1 MTFQVFGYFTADQR
15 QPSIK
20 MKLIDPMTLPT
31 PDQSLSLRIRHAC
44 PSSDRPRRGGCGSDF
59 LPSIIM
65 KYMFTALLGLA
76 LATSGL
82 GAEPAVTAG
91 SNADETVVLDGNSV
105 WRHFVVSRCAF
116 ARTADGKLEPW
127 DLTPFVGSKG
137 RGESSRRYEAGWPSQ
152 SPKPATSTE
161 SSPLPPKDWTGGE
174 MDDSDWPRVRLP
186 QPAPPVS
193 GRPQNKWGAT
203 ATLCL
208 RGKFEVKDPAQ
219 MKNCRLALDY
229 WGGVVVYLNGKEV
242 VRRNM
247 SGDKPDLLAL
257 AEDYPKEAFL
267 TAKGNCATGVD
278 KVIDRG
284 LQSLAIP
291 TALLR
296 RGVNVLAIEVHTA
309 PLPLA
314 YVKVAGDGDRGAGGM
329 LPWMPIG
336 LLRAR
341 LTVSAGAAVVPNAAR
356 PAGIQVWNSAPY
368 ETLGVFD
375 FGDPCENLRP
385 VVIHGARNTAFSG
398 RLVVSSDQ
406 PLKGLTVK
414 VSELAEAGG
423 AKFAASAVQV
433 RYAVAVVPGEM
444 LTTEQAGEMVMAQFR
459 HRHTSMVFS
468 QGKSHLPL
476 DRFDGLLETIPAEIP
491 VSRAPVR
498 KSLTGGA
505 VAPLWF
511 TVRVPKNAKA
521 GTYQGQITISAAG
534 LAAVSVP
541 LRVSVSDWV
550 VPEPRDFRLCNL
562 PVQLDYPMA
571 WHYEIPMW
579 SDKHFEML
587 GKAHALMAEAGA
599 RNFNLTLVAEE
610 DRRLAPA
617 VIKTN
622 DYASVIRW
630 IKQPDGKYKH
640 DLTVFDKYLAMVAK
654 SAGMPRPL
662 LLKAWTCTGHNYS
675 KKNIANSPPPNVS
688 VFDPQT
694 GKIETMKAPDPG
706 TDEAVTFWRPVFD
719 DILNRIKERGWL
731 DATALSWTAFYGG
744 PDDSTIRLSEKLWPE
759 AVWFICSHEIHREW
773 RSLNN
778 PAWVKVRYGN
788 TAYFYGEPS
797 ARGYRALL
805 EPRPMFLADVF
816 RQNWRDYS
824 PLTLQ
829 RRTPEDIAM
838 SGLDG
843 VGDFGSDLF
852 GYRHPSG
859 RFYRSECND
868 GPSTPAQS
876 HMSMLYPGPDGPVAT
891 ERYEMFREG
900 VVMTEALLFI
910 ERALQAKKLSPKL
923 QQRAEQALDARSNAF
938 IMDWFTIRDMPAAED
953 GKLLDLAGEVAR
965 ELGKK

>member
-1 MTFQVFGYFTADQR
+1 MN
-15 QPSIK
+15 K
-20 MKLIDPMTLPT
+20 K
-31 PDQSLSLRIRHAC
+31 QSKH
-44 PSSDRPRRGGCGSDF
+44 
-59 LPSIIM
+59 
-65 KYMFTALLGLA
+65 GLA
-76 LATSGL
+76 RVWPAMVMMAAWLAG
-82 GAEPAVTAG
+82 GAGAWAAEPAATAVTNSDA
-91 SNADETVVLDGNSV
+91 SVVLDGNSV

-116 ARTADGKLEPW
+116 ARTPDGKLEPW

-137 RGESSRRYEAGWPSQ
+137 RGESSRRYEAGWPTQ

-161 SSPLPPKDWTGGE
+161 SSPLPPADWTGVE
-174 MDDSDWPRVRLP
+174 MDDSRWPRVRLP
-186 QPAPPVS
+186 QPAAPVS

-219 MKNCRLALDY
+219 VKNCRLALDY
-229 WGGVVVYLNGKEV
+229 WGGVVVYVNGKEV

-267 TAKGNCATGVD
+267 TAKGNCATGVE
-278 KVIDRG
+278 KEIDRG

-314 YVKVAGDGDRGAGGM
+314 YVKVAGDGDKGAGGM

-423 AKFAASAVQV
+423 AKLAASAVQV
-433 RYAVAVVPGEM
+433 RYAVAVVPGEL
-444 LTTEQAGEMVMAQFR
+444 LTTEQAGEMVMAKFR
-459 HRHTSMVFS
+459 HRDTSMVFS

-491 VSRAPVR
+491 VSRAPVLPVKYGNRDVDR

-511 TVRVPKNAKA
+511 TVRAPKNAKA
-521 GTYQGQITISAAG
+521 GMYQGQITISAAG

-550 VPEPRDFRLCNL
+550 VPDPRDFRLCNL

-610 DRRLAPA
+610 DRRSAPA
-617 VIKTN
+617 MIKTN

-630 IKQPDGKYKH
+630 IKQPDGTYKH

-654 SAGMPRPL
+654 SAGLPRPL

-675 KKNIANSPPPNVS
+675 KKNIANSPPPSVS

-719 DILNRIKERGWL
+719 DIFKRIKERGWL

-744 PDDSTIRLSEKLWPE
+744 PDDSTIRLTEKLWPE
-759 AVWFICSHEIHREW
+759 AVWYICSHEIHREW

-778 PAWVKVRYGN
+778 PDWVKVRYGN

-797 ARGYRALL
+797 PRGYRALL

-852 GYRHPSG
+852 GYRHPWG
-859 RFYRSECND
+859 RFVRSECND

-876 HMSMLYPGPDGPVAT
+876 QMSMLYPGPDGPVAT

-910 ERALQAKKLSPKL
+910 ERALQAKKLSPAL
-923 QQRAEQALDARSNAF
+923 QEKADKAMDARSHAF
-938 IMDWFTIRDMPAAED
+938 IMDWFAIRDMPAAED
-953 GKLLDLAGEVAR
+953 AKLLDLAGEVAR
-965 ELGKK
+965 ELEGK

>member
-1 MTFQVFGYFTADQR
+1 MQQTSKTAATKR
-15 QPSIK
+15 V
-20 MKLIDPMTLPT
+20 
-31 PDQSLSLRIRHAC
+31 LST
-44 PSSDRPRRGGCGSDF
+44 
-59 LPSIIM
+59 
-65 KYMFTALLGLA
+65 TALAMLCLAWAVGGLA
-76 LATSGL
+76 ADPTSAATNKV
-82 GAEPAVTAG
+82 AAA
-91 SNADETVVLDGNSV
+91 ADETVVLDGNSV

-116 ARTADGKLEPW
+116 VRTPDGKLEPW
-127 DLTPFVGSKG
+127 DLTPFVGTKS
-137 RGESSRRYEAGWPSQ
+137 RGESAARYEAGWPSQ

-161 SSPLPPKDWTGGE
+161 SSPLPPVNWTGVE
-174 MDDSDWPRVRLP
+174 MDDIAWPRVRLP
-186 QPAPPVS
+186 QPDASPVS
-193 GRPQNKWGAT
+193 QRPQTKWGAT

-219 MKNCRLALDY
+219 VKNCRLALDY
-229 WGGVVVYLNGKEV
+229 WGGVVVYVNGKEV
-242 VRRNM
+242 VRRNL

-267 TAKGNCATGVD
+267 TAKGNCATGVE
-278 KVIDRG
+278 KEIDRG

-296 RGVNVLAIEVHTA
+296 RGVNVLAIEVHAA

-314 YVKVAGDGDRGAGGM
+314 YVKVAGDVDRGAGGW

-356 PAGIQVWNSAPY
+356 PVGIQVWNSAPY

-375 FGDPCENLRP
+375 FGDPCETLHP

-414 VSELAEAGG
+414 VSDLISVGPSLVEGRPPASGGPTAGG
-423 AKFAASAVQV
+423 AKLAASAVQV
-433 RYAVAVVPGEM
+433 RYAVAVVPGEL
-444 LTTEQAGEMVMAQFR
+444 LTTEQAGEQVGAQFR
-459 HRHTSMVFS
+459 SRDTSIVLS
-468 QGKSHLPL
+468 QGKSYLPL

-491 VSRAPVR
+491 VSRAPVLPVKYGNRDVDR

-511 TVRVPKNAKA
+511 TVRAPKNAKA

-550 VPEPRDFRLCNL
+550 VPDPRDFRLCNL
-562 PVQLDYPMA
+562 PVQLDYPMV
-571 WHYEIPMW
+571 WHYEKIPMW

-599 RNFNLTLVAEE
+599 RNFNLNLIVEE

-617 VIKTN
+617 AILTN

-630 IKQPDGKYKH
+630 IKQPNGTYKH

-654 SAGMPRPL
+654 SAGLPRPL
-662 LLKAWTCTGHNYS
+662 LLKAWMCTRSPYQ
-675 KKNIANSPPPNVS
+675 KKNTQNSLPPNVS

-719 DILNRIKERGWL
+719 DIFKRIKERGWL

-744 PDDSTIRLSEKLWPE
+744 PDDSTIRLTQKLWPE
-759 AVWFICSHEIHREW
+759 AVWYICSHEIHREW

-778 PAWVKVRYGN
+778 PDWVKVRYGN
-788 TAYFYGEPS
+788 TCYFYGEPS
-797 ARGYRALL
+797 MRGYRALL

-816 RQNWRDYS
+816 RTNWRDYS

-852 GYRHPSG
+852 GYLHPWG
-859 RFYRSECND
+859 RFYRSEYNE

-876 HMSMLYPGPDGPVAT
+876 QMSMLYPGPDGPVAT

-900 VVMTEALLFI
+900 VVMTEALLFV
-910 ERALQAKKLSPKL
+910 ERAIQAKKLSPAL
-923 QQRAEQALDARSNAF
+923 QEKADKALDARSHAF
-938 IMDWFTIRDMPAAED
+938 IMDWFAIRDMPAAED
-953 GKLLDLAGEVAR
+953 AKLLDLAGEVAR